1 MHQHSIT
8 YYKLKEH
15 IAQTK
20 QRIRSQ
26 IELIFQELLCIYGR
40 KERLKRT
47 KYTGTLNRLLIAKKA
62 EVKVCPLIQN
72 PLCFFMLLN
81 NYLKEHNVKNIL

>member
-26 IELIFQELLCIYGR
+26 IELIFQELLCIDGS

-47 KYTGTLNRLLIAKKA
+47 KYTGTLKRLLIAKKA
-62 EVKVCPLIQN
+62 EGEVCLLIQN
-72 PLCFFMLLN
+72 PLCFFMLFN